1 VKTNTD
7 LAVVVVHSFQ
17 RRVSSSLS
25 SEEEDQ
31 NRNQLFSVEVFQKQ
45 SIMDGSPRTSGAPGT
60 THHHHQSYVDAETK
74 QLRDHQQSREELL
87 SKVHGLKNELQDWR
101 YKMDGQVKNYRGEL
115 SSLKETLANE
125 VASLRKEL
133 EETSERLKNQIL
145 VGDNDRSP
153 AGRLLR

>member
-1 VKTNTD
+1 
-7 LAVVVVHSFQ
+7 
-17 RRVSSSLS
+17 
-25 SEEEDQ
+25 
-31 NRNQLFSVEVFQKQ
+31 
-45 SIMDGSPRTSGAPGT
+45 MDGSPRTSGAPGT
-60 THHHHQSYVDAETK
+60 THHHTQSYVDAETK

-133 EETSERLKNQIL
+133 EETSERLKKQIL

-153 AGRLLR
+153 TGRLLR

>member
-1 VKTNTD
+1 
-7 LAVVVVHSFQ
+7 
-17 RRVSSSLS
+17 
-25 SEEEDQ
+25 
-31 NRNQLFSVEVFQKQ
+31 
-45 SIMDGSPRTSGAPGT
+45 MDGSPRTSGAPGT
-60 THHHHQSYVDAETK
+60 THHHTQSYVDAETK

-133 EETSERLKNQIL
+133 EETSERLKKQIL

-153 AGRLLR
+153 AERLLR